1 MLKISFLARRAMF
14 LLTKVCDG
22 SAKRHRFEVDIF
34 IWELLRQAQ
43 HESCSQGKIVTLNRI
58 RTVSP
63 THSEVRVFKVFI

>member
-34 IWELLRQAQ
+34 IWGA
-43 HESCSQGKIVTLNRI
+43 CSQGKIVTLNLI

-63 THSEVRVFKVFI
+63 THTEVRVFDVFVNKRNLYF